1 MALAVRCIP
10 RRDLA
15 CGHEIA
21 ASKPFAPAN
30 RNATIAFIYWSVR
43 GGEHMKA
50 LFLGH
55 FAASVA
61 PRILAKVKTPLE
73 ASILDDESDAA
84 QLAPLMADAEIVVS
98 HIWRADFP
106 PAPRLRLLQSVAA
119 GLDLLDTGAVPRG
132 VTICNVF
139 GHEPAIAEY
148 VIMAMLVLTHRLF
161 EAVTTFRAGS
171 WVASPQFGG
180 GAPHGEVLG
189 RTIGIIGY
197 GRIGREVAQ
206 RAAGLKCRVL
216 AANRSRIADPA
227 PAETVFPLTDLDRML
242 PLCDT
247 VVIACGLA
255 PETRGLIDAHRLALM
270 KPGALLIN
278 VARAAIVDED
288 ALYAALKDGHLG
300 GAALDVWW
308 QYPTAAEPE
317 RRPSRR
323 PFHELPNVL
332 ITPHSSSSTEAT
344 AERRWSVVAANLDR
358 FARGEPL
365 ENVVL
370 QT

>member
-1 MALAVRCIP
+1 
-10 RRDLA
+10 
-15 CGHEIA
+15 
-21 ASKPFAPAN
+21 
-30 RNATIAFIYWSVR
+30 
-43 GGEHMKA
+43 MKA

-55 FAASVA
+55 FAATVA

-73 ASILDDESDAA
+73 TSILDDEGDAA
-84 QLAPLMADAEIVVS
+84 QLAPLLAEAEIMVG
-98 HIWRADFP
+98 HIWRAGFP

-119 GLDLLDTGAVPRG
+119 GLDLLDTEAVPKG

-148 VIMAMLVLTHRLF
+148 VIMSMLVLTHRLF
-161 EAVTTFRAGS
+161 ESVTAFREGS

-180 GAPHGEVLG
+180 GSPHGEVLG

-197 GRIGREVAQ
+197 GRIGREVAE

-216 AANRSRIADPA
+216 AVNRSPVADPA
-227 PAETVFPLTDLDRML
+227 PAETVFPFADLDRML

-247 VVIACGLA
+247 VLIACALA
-255 PETRGLIDAHRLALM
+255 PETKGLIDTRRLALM
-270 KPGALLIN
+270 KRGAVLIN
-278 VARAAIVDED
+278 VARARIVDED
-288 ALYAALKDGHLG
+288 ALYIALKNGQLG

-332 ITPHSSSSTEAT
+332 ITPHSSSSTGAT
-344 AERRWSVVAANLDR
+344 ADRRWSVVAANLDR
-358 FARGEPL
+358 FVRGEPL
-365 ENVVL
+365 ENILL

>member
-1 MALAVRCIP
+1 
-10 RRDLA
+10 
-15 CGHEIA
+15 
-21 ASKPFAPAN
+21 
-30 RNATIAFIYWSVR
+30 
-43 GGEHMKA
+43 MKA

-55 FAASVA
+55 FAATVA

-73 ASILDDESDAA
+73 SSILDDERDVAH
-84 QLAPLMADAEIVVS
+84 LAPLLANAEIVVG
-98 HIWRADFP
+98 HIWRPSFP
-106 PAPRLRLLQSVAA
+106 FAPRLRLLQSVAA
-119 GLDLLDTGAVPRG
+119 GLDLLDTGAVPKG

-148 VIMAMLVLTHRLF
+148 VIMTMLVLTHRLF
-161 EAVTTFRAGS
+161 EAVTAFRAGS

-180 GAPHGEVLG
+180 GQPHGEVLG

-197 GRIGREVAQ
+197 GRIGREVAE

-216 AANRSRIADPA
+216 AANRSPITEPA
-227 PAETVFPLTDLDRML
+227 PAETALPLAELDRML
-242 PLCDT
+242 PQCAT
-247 VVIACGLA
+247 VLIACGLG
-255 PETRGLIDAHRLALM
+255 PETRGLIDARRLALF

-288 ALYAALKDGHLG
+288 ALYNALSDGHLG

-308 QYPTAAEPE
+308 QYPTAAEPD

-323 PFHELPNVL
+323 PLHELSNVL
-332 ITPHSSSSTEAT
+332 MTPHNSSSSDAT
-344 AERRWSVVAANLDR
+344 ADRRWSVVAANLDR
-358 FARGEPL
+358 FVRGEAL

-370 QT
+370 QS

>member
-1 MALAVRCIP
+1 
-10 RRDLA
+10 
-15 CGHEIA
+15 
-21 ASKPFAPAN
+21 
-30 RNATIAFIYWSVR
+30 
-43 GGEHMKA
+43 MKA

-55 FAASVA
+55 FAATVA
-61 PRILAKVKTPLE
+61 PRILAKVTTPLE
-73 ASILDDESDAA
+73 TSILDDERDAEHLASLLA
-84 QLAPLMADAEIVVS
+84 QAEIVVG
-98 HIWRADFP
+98 HIWRPSFP

-119 GLDLLDTGAVPRG
+119 GLDLLDTAAVPKG
-132 VTICNVF
+132 VTVCNVF

-148 VIMAMLVLTHRLF
+148 VIMTMLALTHRLF
-161 EAVTTFRAGS
+161 EAVTAFRNGS

-180 GAPHGEVLG
+180 GPPHGEVMG
-189 RTIGIIGY
+189 RTIGIVGY
-197 GRIGREVAQ
+197 GRIGREVAE

-216 AANRSRIADPA
+216 AANRSPVADPA
-227 PAETVFPLTDLDRML
+227 PADTVFPLTELDRML

-247 VVIACGLA
+247 VLISCGLA
-255 PETRGLIDAHRLALM
+255 AETTGLIDARRLALM
-270 KPGALLIN
+270 KPRALLIN

-308 QYPTAAEPE
+308 QYPTQAEPD

-344 AERRWSVVAANLDR
+344 ADRRWSVVAANLDR
-358 FARGEPL
+358 FARSEKL
-365 ENVVL
+365 ENIVL

>member
-1 MALAVRCIP
+1 
-10 RRDLA
+10 
-15 CGHEIA
+15 
-21 ASKPFAPAN
+21 
-30 RNATIAFIYWSVR
+30 
-43 GGEHMKA
+43 MKA
-50 LFLGH
+50 PFLGH

-61 PRILAKVKTPLE
+61 PRILAKMKTPFE
-73 ASILDDESDAA
+73 TSILDDESDVAHV
-84 QLAPLMADAEIVVS
+84 APLLAQSEIVVG
-98 HIWRADFP
+98 HIWRAGFP

-119 GLDLLDTGAVPRG
+119 GLDLLDTTAVPKG

-148 VIMAMLVLTHRLF
+148 VIMTMLVLTHRLF
-161 EAVTTFRAGS
+161 EAVMAFRKGS

-180 GAPHGEVLG
+180 GPPHAEVLR
-189 RTIGIIGY
+189 RTVGIVGY
-197 GRIGREVAQ
+197 GRIGREVAE

-216 AANRSRIADPA
+216 AANRSPVANPA
-227 PAETVFPLTDLDRML
+227 PAETVFPLADVDRML

-247 VVIACGLA
+247 VLISCGLA
-255 PETRGLIDAHRLALM
+255 AETKGLIDARRLALM
-270 KPGALLIN
+270 EPGALLIN

-288 ALYAALKDGHLG
+288 ALYAALKGGHLG

-308 QYPTAAEPE
+308 QYPTPAEPE
-317 RRPSRR
+317 RRPSRQ

-344 AERRWSVVAANLDR
+344 ADRRWSVVAANLDR
-358 FARGEPL
+358 FARGETL
-365 ENVVL
+365 ENIVL

>member
-1 MALAVRCIP
+1 
-10 RRDLA
+10 
-15 CGHEIA
+15 
-21 ASKPFAPAN
+21 
-30 RNATIAFIYWSVR
+30 
-43 GGEHMKA
+43 MKA

-55 FAASVA
+55 FAATVG
-61 PRILAKVKTPLE
+61 PRILAKVKTPLDI
-73 ASILDDESDAA
+73 SILDDEGDVK
-84 QLAPLMADAEIVVS
+84 QLAPLLADAEIVIG
-98 HIWRADFP
+98 HIWRAGFP

-119 GLDLLDTGAVPRG
+119 GLDLLDTAAVPKG

-148 VIMAMLVLTHRLF
+148 VIMTMFVLTHRLF
-161 EAVTTFRAGS
+161 ESVTAFRAGS

-180 GAPHGEVLG
+180 GPPHGEVLG

-197 GRIGREVAQ
+197 GRIGREVAE

-216 AANRSRIADPA
+216 AANRSPVADPA
-227 PAETVFPLTDLDRML
+227 PAETVFPLADLDRML

-247 VVIACGLA
+247 VLIACALA
-255 PETRGLIDAHRLALM
+255 PETKGLIDARRLALM

-308 QYPTAAEPE
+308 QYPTPAEPE

-332 ITPHSSSSTEAT
+332 ITPHSSSSSGAT
-344 AERRWSVVAANLDR
+344 ADRRWSVVAANLDR
-358 FARGEPL
+358 FARSEPL
-365 ENVVL
+365 ENIVL